1 MENSA
6 RLSGS
11 SATITSASTWRIA
24 ATAWTIAV
32 IIQTKNRNNAR
43 TNVADA
49 IDSSATIAATSPRK
63 TIQRSAK
70 TWTNALRSSTTA
82 RRFAS
87 TSKVIIEFHFSK

>member
-49 IDSSATIAATSPRK
+49 IDSSATIAVVFCAGRFAMATM
-63 TIQRSAK
+63 IAK
-70 TWTNALRSSTTA
+70 TDRMRTT
-82 RRFAS
+82 
-87 TSKVIIEFHFSK
+87 